1 MAGPGTQGGK
11 GIHLRGG
18 DSLASV
24 IEVPKSEEPESETPE
39 AEGGSADAP
48 DGQTSGTEN
57 MNE

>member
-1 MAGPGTQGGK
+1 V
-11 GIHLRGG
+11 INLRGG
-18 DSLASV
+18 DSIASV